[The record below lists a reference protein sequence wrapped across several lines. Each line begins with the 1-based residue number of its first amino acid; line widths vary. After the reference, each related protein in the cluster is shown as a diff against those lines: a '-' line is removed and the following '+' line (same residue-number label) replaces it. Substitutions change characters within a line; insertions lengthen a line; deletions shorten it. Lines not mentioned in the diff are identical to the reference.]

1 MAPKKKVPVVP
12 LFSKLEQEYAKALLP
27 KVLEKKE
34 GIASLPIHKLWNKKA
49 STAFGERP
57 NSPRLQGAYD
67 QFGKNVLERV
77 TLRKI
82 AASSK
87 ENNKFLNRLSDLE
100 KRGKSKRWGGK
111 DVAIKYDDDAVATW
125 VKLNEGKQGA
135 ANRNFIIK
143 KFKKDIG
150 DNAAHNIIQALNR
163 RAKQLNPGFQRN
175 PYHKTLYSTN
185 ENKDNAFLLGLEN
198 LSNYAWKNKTTGR
211 ELSGQDLKNVMWP
224 KNPEYHNLWKGDE
237 FTGMV
242 KEGIRK
248 QHNNLFP
255 ENFNQFSSPR
265 SPKKSLVEQQFALQN
280 KEFSKIAKYFNRP
293 DVISRGGFFNFTDDV
308 NVMGAKNMN
317 TISDVYGSAYNA
329 VNKIK
334 NIHPSVPSTIRHEI
348 RNLINRTF
356 MSGFKNDQNASI
368 DKMMK
373 LVDKMK
379 DPKWAEAYVDLVN
392 KRRYYEDFFKLAEKM
407 TGVKGVPDINLSGF
421 DPRLH
426 IGHKKALKNYYELG
440 TDINNLVLQGS
451 TKNLKQGTKTVSAG
465 QIKDELKFLTDI
477 MEDHYYQVMGL
488 NRGGIVKGY
497 AGGGIARLGI
507 KMLKRLAKKMPE
519 EDFLKL
525 TETLWSGL
533 NPKKSGRYRAWAKNR
548 WSPGYKWPYQ
558 KSRVRGRDI
567 EKSHF
572 ASLSPAAKEA
582 LKKRY
587 RDRIDK
593 YIKRKREEEWS

>member
-1 MAPKKKVPVVP
+1 MAIT
-12 LFSKLEQEYAKALLP
+12 S
-27 KVLEKKE
+27 VLKPAIK
-34 GIASLPIHKLWNKKA
+34 KLWLKKA
-49 STAFGERP
+49 STAFGGRP
-57 NSPRLQGAYD
+57 TSTRLQGTYD

-77 TLRKI
+77 NLRKV

-87 ENNKFLNRLSDLE
+87 ENNKFLDRLSDLE

-111 DVAIKYDDDAVATW
+111 DVAIKYDDDTVATW

-143 KFKKDIG
+143 NFKKNIG
-150 DNAAHNIIQALNR
+150 DRPAHNIIQALNR

-224 KNPEYHNLWKGDE
+224 KNSEYHNLWKGDE

-280 KEFSKIAKYFNRP
+280 KEFSKIAKYFDRS
-293 DVISRGGFFNFTDDV
+293 DIIARGGYFNFVDDI
-308 NVMGAKNMN
+308 NVMGSKNIN

-334 NIHPSVPSTIRHEI
+334 NIHPSVPSTIRHDI

-356 MSGFKNDQNASI
+356 MSGFKQDKNVSI

-392 KRRYYEDFFKLAEKM
+392 KRRYYDDFFKLAKKM
-407 TGVKGVPDINLSGF
+407 TGVKGVNDINLAGF
-421 DPRLH
+421 DPTLH

-451 TKNLKQGTKTVSAG
+451 TKNLKQGTKTISAG
-465 QIKDELKFLTDI
+465 QIKDELKLLTDI

-497 AGGGIARLGI
+497 AGGGIARLGAKLLQKLAGKLSNKELQMI
-507 KMLKRLAKKMPE
+507 LGAQFKGTNPSTSPKRIRQMKLAKYLNEKYG
-519 EDFLKL
+519 K
-525 TETLWSGL
+525 ETT
-533 NPKKSGRYRAWAKNR
+533 
-548 WSPGYKWPYQ
+548 WPYV
-558 KSRVRGRDI
+558 KSKVPGPKVG
-567 EKSHF
+567 E
-572 ASLSPAAKEA
+572 
-582 LKKRY
+582 
-587 RDRIDK
+587 
-593 YIKRKREEEWS
+593 

>member
-1 MAPKKKVPVVP
+1 MAITSILKPTLKN
-12 LFSKLEQEYAKALLP
+12 
-27 KVLEKKE
+27 
-34 GIASLPIHKLWNKKA
+34 LWLKPA
-49 STAFGERP
+49 STAFGVRP
-57 NSPRLQGAYD
+57 NTMRLQVPYD
-67 QFGKNVLERV
+67 QYGKNVLERIY
-77 TLRKI
+77 LRKV
-82 AASSK
+82 AASNK
-87 ENNKFLNRLSDLE
+87 ENKQFLNRLSNLT
-100 KRGKSKRWGGK
+100 KVKKAKTGGK
-111 DVAIKYDDDAVATW
+111 EHATKYSDDDVNTW

-143 KFKKDIG
+143 NFKKNIG
-150 DNAAHNIIQALNR
+150 DKPAHNIVQALNR
-163 RAKQLNPGFQRN
+163 RAKQLNPDFQRN
-175 PYHKTLYSTN
+175 PYHKILYSTN
-185 ENKDNAFLLGLEN
+185 EDKDNAFLLGLKN

-237 FTGMV
+237 FTAMV

-280 KEFSKIAKYFNRP
+280 KEFSKIAKYFDRS
-293 DVISRGGFFNFTDDV
+293 DIISRGGYFNFVDDI
-308 NVMGAKNMN
+308 NVMGSKNIN

-329 VNKIK
+329 VNKIE

-392 KRRYYEDFFKLAEKM
+392 KRRYYDDFFKLAEKM

-451 TKNLKQGTKTVSAG
+451 AKNLKQGTKTVSAG
-465 QIKDELKFLTDI
+465 QVKDELKLLTDL

-488 NRGGIVKGY
+488 NRGGIVRGY
-497 AGGGIARLGI
+497 AGGGIARLGVKLLQELVGKLSNKELQMI
-507 KMLKRLAKKMPE
+507 LGTQFKGTKPLMGPKYKRQMKLAKYLRDKYG
-519 EDFLKL
+519 K
-525 TETLWSGL
+525 ETT
-533 NPKKSGRYRAWAKNR
+533 
-548 WSPGYKWPYQ
+548 WPYV
-558 KSRVRGRDI
+558 KSEVPGP
-567 EKSHF
+567 KT
-572 ASLSPAAKEA
+572 SLQ
-582 LKKRY
+582 RMQ
-587 RDRIDK
+587 
-593 YIKRKREEEWS
+593 EEEFFKHLEFWPYKGMGE